1 MRVVLDKDV
10 EIQGVPYVAS
20 QDISSVDS
28 GAIES
33 LLGMKWARRVHDDD
47 PHGPVV
53 VQDEIKPEVVESVPA
68 PQPVQRKNK
77 RR

>member
-1 MRVVLDKDV
+1 MRVVLEKDV
-10 EIQGVPYVAS
+10 EIQGVPYAAG
-20 QDISSVDS
+20 QDISLVDS

-33 LLGMKWARRVHDDD
+33 LLGMKWARRVHDGVSHE
-47 PHGPVV
+47 PII

>member
-1 MRVVLDKDV
+1 MRVVLEKDV
-10 EIQGVPYVAS
+10 EIQGVPYAAG
-20 QDISSVDS
+20 QDISAVDS

-33 LLGMKWARRVHDDD
+33 LLGMKWARRVHDDV
-47 PHGPVV
+47 PHGPII
-53 VQDEIKPEVVESVPA
+53 VQDEIKEDVESVPA

>member
-1 MRVVLDKDV
+1 MRVVLEKEV
-10 EIQGVPYVAS
+10 EIQGVPYAAG
-20 QDISSVDS
+20 QDISAVDS

-47 PHGPVV
+47 PHGPII

>member
-1 MRVVLDKDV
+1 MRVVLERDV
-10 EIQGVPYVAS
+10 EIQGVPYTAG
-20 QDISSVDS
+20 QDISVVDS

-33 LLGMKWARRVHDDD
+33 LLGMKWARRVHSDN
-47 PHGPVV
+47 PQGTVI
-53 VQDEIKPEVVESVPA
+53 VQDEAKPEVVESIPA

>member
-1 MRVVLDKDV
+1 MRVVLEKDV
-10 EIQGVPYVAS
+10 EIQGVPYAVG

-33 LLGMKWARRVHDDD
+33 LLGMKWARRVHGDI
-47 PHGPVV
+47 PHGPFIVL
-53 VQDEIKPEVVESVPA
+53 DEIKPEVVEPVPA